1 MLATVLI
8 VIFVLML
15 FGAQS
20 RWNHSRGWGLGPSG
34 GVAWRS

>member
-1 MLATVLI
+1 
-8 VIFVLML
+8 ML